1 MIDTALTLNAMH
13 PDLLVVRHP
22 HSGAVDLLAQK
33 VNCAVLNA
41 GDGKH
46 EHPTQALLDALTIR
60 RAKGRLHRLS
70 IAICG
75 DVAHSRVA
83 RSNIM
88 LLGKMENRISLIAPP
103 TLMPSGI
110 GEFGVEVFE
119 DMEEGLKDVDVVMML
134 RLQKER
140 MDGGF
145 IPSEREYYPPLR
157 PERRKTC
164 PCQTRRDCHAPRPDE
179 PRGGNRRHDCRRHQ
193 PVGHSRTGGNG
204 RRRAHGRNGPAG
216 AKPARISQGGDGM
229 TVIVP
234 ANDHGT
240 IYVFEVSGT
249 PPTDLPAKSDSALIA
264 VFGPVVLNT
273 DYVDVIGPDTLT
285 EMTLPQLLENGY
297 DMPVPDDLSTDLRK
311 IDGITILVMS
321 AAFGGQELELDLPQN
336 VRLVACLREKAA
348 MNVVPPLISDAAS
361 GTLDDKPAKKPKS
374 AARMSGMV
382 ATYALLAMFLLVGLM
397 IWVGG

>member
-1 MIDTALTLNAMH
+1 
-13 PDLLVVRHP
+13 
-22 HSGAVDLLAQK
+22 
-33 VNCAVLNA
+33 
-41 GDGKH
+41 
-46 EHPTQALLDALTIR
+46 
-60 RAKGRLHRLS
+60 
-70 IAICG
+70 
-75 DVAHSRVA
+75 
-83 RSNIM
+83 
-88 LLGKMENRISLIAPP
+88 
-103 TLMPSGI
+103 
-110 GEFGVEVFE
+110 
-119 DMEEGLKDVDVVMML
+119 
-134 RLQKER
+134 
-140 MDGGF
+140 
-145 IPSEREYYPPLR
+145 
-157 PERRKTC
+157 
-164 PCQTRRDCHAPRPDE
+164 
-179 PRGGNRRHDCRRHQ
+179 
-193 PVGHSRTGGNG
+193 
-204 RRRAHGRNGPAG
+204 
-216 AKPARISQGGDGM
+216 M